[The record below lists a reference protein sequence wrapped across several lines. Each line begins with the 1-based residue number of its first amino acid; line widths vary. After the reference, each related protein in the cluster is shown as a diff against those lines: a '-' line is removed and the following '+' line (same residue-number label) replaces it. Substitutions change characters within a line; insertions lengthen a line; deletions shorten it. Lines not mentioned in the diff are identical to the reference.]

1 MAKETRKN
9 IAYQNLRDAILTW
22 TLSPGSPIVEQEIS
36 DQLGISRTPVREAL
50 KQLEAEGLVKVIP
63 QRGTFVSDLSTQDV
77 EEIFALRESLEI
89 MALKVAIGN
98 IPSDQ
103 LTKLESF
110 LSSLTPDSPHE
121 QFFESDRM
129 LHEIIVNHGGNERL
143 AHFLDSLNVQ
153 VERVR
158 RISAARP
165 NRLDLSMREHLGILR
180 AIRARDWN
188 AAESELRQHIRNVKQ
203 STLDVCRHTWWQSN
217 GS

>member
-9 IAYQNLRDAILTW
+9 IAYHNLRDAILTW
-22 TLSPGSPIVEQEIS
+22 KLPPGSPIVEQEIS

-50 KQLEAEGLVKVIP
+50 KLLEAEGLVKVIP
-63 QRGTFVSDLSTQDV
+63 QRGTFVSELSTQDV
-77 EEIFALRESLEI
+77 EEIFALRESLEV

-103 LTKLESF
+103 LTKLESY
-110 LSSLTPDSPHE
+110 LSSLTSDSPPE

-129 LHEIIVNHGGNERL
+129 LHDIIVNHGGNERL

-153 VERVR
+153 VERIR
-158 RISAARP
+158 RISAERP

-203 STLDVCRHTWWQSN
+203 SALDVCRNLWWQ
-217 GS
+217 GKEG

>member
-9 IAYQNLRDAILTW
+9 IAYHSVRDAILTW
-22 TLSPGSPIVEQEIS
+22 TLPPGSPIVEQEIS

-50 KQLEAEGLVKVIP
+50 KLLEAEGLVKVIA
-63 QRGTFVSDLSTQDV
+63 QRGTFVSELSTQDV
-77 EEIFALRESLEI
+77 EEIFALRESLEV

-98 IPSDQ
+98 ISNEQ
-103 LTKLESF
+103 LTKLESY
-110 LSSLTPDSPHE
+110 LSSLTPDSPPE

-153 VERVR
+153 VERIR

-203 STLDVCRHTWWQSN
+203 SALDVCRNLWWQSN

>member
-1 MAKETRKN
+1 VYTSK
-9 IAYQNLRDAILTW
+9 L
-22 TLSPGSPIVEQEIS
+22 
-36 DQLGISRTPVREAL
+36 
-50 KQLEAEGLVKVIP
+50 LEAEGLVKVIP
-63 QRGTFVSDLSTQDV
+63 ERGTFVTDLSTQDV
-77 EEIFALRESLEI
+77 EEIFALRESLEV

-103 LTKLESF
+103 LTTLELY
-110 LSSLTPDSPHE
+110 LSSLTPDSPPE

-129 LHEIIVNHGGNERL
+129 LHDIIVNHGGNERL
-143 AHFLDSLNVQ
+143 ANFLDSLNVQ
-153 VERVR
+153 VERIR

-203 STLDVCRHTWWQSN
+203 SALDVCRNLWWQNNRS
-217 GS
+217 